1 MIKVEIEG
9 YYNRPEFYPYMPNE
23 IFDKL
28 EAAAMQGEDLAELPK
43 DYLKEWLQTMK
54 VKKEVI
60 FEK

>member
-28 EAAAMQGEDLAELPK
+28 EAAAM
-43 DYLKEWLQTMK
+43 
-54 VKKEVI
+54 
-60 FEK
+60 

>member
-28 EAAAMQGEDLAELPK
+28 EAAAMQGEDL
-43 DYLKEWLQTMK
+43 KEWLQTMK
-54 VKKEVI
+54 VKRRNN